1 MRGAGFPGP
10 DVQNRARNC
19 APGAGCPG
27 HGPDVRG
34 ARCPGLR
41 AGCPGSKSED
51 ELEELD
57 LGAEI
62 YDFKVKIG
70 ETSWME
76 SGEKLDPQVT
86 KQIHG
91 SNSTKHHHTNK
102 SQKKFGAIF
111 GG

>member
-1 MRGAGFPGP
+1 MSGPRAG
-10 DVQNRARNC
+10 
-19 APGAGCPG
+19 
-27 HGPDVRG
+27 
-34 ARCPGLR
+34 CPGLR

-51 ELEELD
+51 ELENSI

-62 YDFKVKIG
+62 DDFGGKIA
-70 ETSWME
+70 EISWME